1 MCVPFRCEAQAV
13 GEDGAGVAV
22 CEVEELEGDALLV
35 AVDAEGAEDEV
46 DEARVSG
53 AFCVACVV

>member
-1 MCVPFRCEAQAV
+1 MRVALGCQAQAV

-22 CEVEELEGDALLV
+22 CKVEELEGYALLV

-46 DEARVSG
+46 DEAG
-53 AFCVACVV
+53 IAWAFCVAGVV

>member
-1 MCVPFRCEAQAV
+1 MRVALGCEAQAV

-22 CEVEELEGDALLV
+22 CEVEELEWDALLV

-46 DEARVSG
+46 DEAGVAW